1 MNNKNYFMNEQRLHL
16 ILTNVIDKLTKQTGI
31 SEEEILDMFEIT
43 ENEIKELSL
52 NKGRLN

>member
-1 MNNKNYFMNEQRLHL
+1 MNKKNYFMNEQRLHL

-31 SEEEILDMFEIT
+31 TEEEILDMFEIT

>member
-1 MNNKNYFMNEQRLHL
+1 MTNNHKFMNEERLFS
-16 ILTNVIDKLTKQTGI
+16 ILTKVIDKLTNQVGVP
-31 SEEEILDMFEIT
+31 EEEILDMFEIS